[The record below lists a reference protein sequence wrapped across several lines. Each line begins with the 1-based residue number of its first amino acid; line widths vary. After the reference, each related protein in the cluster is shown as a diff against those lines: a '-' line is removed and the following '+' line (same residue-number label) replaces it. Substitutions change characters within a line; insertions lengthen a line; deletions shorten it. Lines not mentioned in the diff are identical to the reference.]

1 MKTTENKLEYRI
13 ILPETELSDFVERFY
28 IVKNTSASAKEVV
41 LIPDGRIDLF
51 FIVPETVQFIG
62 TLIGIETQPTT
73 ASFPSKSIFIGISLK
88 LLSIE
93 YILHTTIAEILN
105 GARKL
110 PNDFWSITS
119 NDINN
124 FDSFCD
130 KISKCIREQIKHK
143 IDERKRKLFNHIYE
157 TNGAL
162 KVKEYAQYVFWS
174 ERQINRYF
182 NQTFG
187 LSLKTFCNILR
198 FKASFQHIKEGNLF
212 PEQNFADQAHFIR
225 EVKRL
230 TKVTPKRLAKNEN
243 DRFIQFSTLPPE

>member
-1 MKTTENKLEYRI
+1 LKTTENKLEYKI

-28 IVKNTSASAKEVV
+28 IVENTSASDTEVV

-51 FIVPETVQFIG
+51 FIVLGTDQFIG

-73 ASFPSKSIFIGISLK
+73 ASFPPKSIFIGISLK

-93 YILHTTIAEILN
+93 YILHTTIADIMN

-110 PNDFWSITS
+110 PNDFWSITR
-119 NDINN
+119 NDLSN

-130 KISKCIREQIKHK
+130 KTSKCIREQVKHK

-187 LSLKTFCNILR
+187 LSLKAFCNILR

-230 TKVTPKRLAKNEN
+230 TKVTPKSLAKNEN

>member
-1 MKTTENKLEYRI
+1 MKNNKLEYKI
-13 ILPETELSDFVERFY
+13 IQPETELSDFVERFY
-28 IVKNTSASAKEVV
+28 IVMNTAASAKEVV

-51 FIVPETVQFIG
+51 FIVLETGQFIG

-73 ASFPSKSIFIGISLK
+73 ASFPPKCIFIGISLK
-88 LLSIE
+88 LLAIE
-93 YILHTTIAEILN
+93 YVLHTTIAEILN

-110 PNDFWSITS
+110 PDDFWGISS
-119 NDINN
+119 NDLYN
-124 FDSFCD
+124 FDCFCD
-130 KISKCIREQIKHK
+130 KISKYIREQIKHK
-143 IDERKRKLFNHIYE
+143 IDERKQKLFNHIYE

-243 DRFIQFSTLPPE
+243 DRFIQFSTLLPD

>member
-1 MKTTENKLEYRI
+1 LEIPDIGLVYKI
-13 ILPETELSDFVERFY
+13 VDPEPALSDFVERFY
-28 IVKNTSASAKEVV
+28 MVINTSASDKEVV
-41 LIPDGRIDLF
+41 LIPYGRIDLF
-51 FIVPETVQFIG
+51 FIILETGQFIG

-73 ASFPSKSIFIGISLK
+73 ASFPPKCIFIGMSLK

-93 YILHTTIAEILN
+93 YILHTTIAGILN

-119 NDINN
+119 NDLNN
-124 FDSFCD
+124 FDSFCK
-130 KISKCIREQIKHK
+130 KISKGILEQNKQK
-143 IDERKRKLFNHIYE
+143 IDGRKQKLFNHIYE

-187 LSLKTFCNILR
+187 LSLKAFCNILR

>member
-1 MKTTENKLEYRI
+1 MKTTDHKLEYKI
-13 ILPETELSDFVERFY
+13 IQPEPELSDFVERFY
-28 IVKNTSASAKEVV
+28 IVKNTSALDKEIV

-51 FIVPETVQFIG
+51 FIVLEKGQFIG

-73 ASFPSKSIFIGISLK
+73 ASFPPKSFFIGISLK
-88 LLSIE
+88 LLSVE
-93 YILHTTIAEILN
+93 YILHTSIAGILN

-110 PNDFWSITS
+110 PDDFWSVTI
-119 NDINN
+119 NDLNN
-124 FDSFCD
+124 FDSFCN
-130 KISKCIREQIKHK
+130 KISKGIRERKKNK
-143 IDERKRKLFNHIYE
+143 IDERKQKLFNHIYE

-162 KVKEYAQYVFWS
+162 KVKEYAQYAFWS

-187 LSLKTFCNILR
+187 LSLKSFCNILR

-212 PEQNFADQAHFIR
+212 PDQNFADQAHFIR

-230 TKVTPKRLAKNEN
+230 TKVTPKKLAKNKN
-243 DRFIQFSTLPPE
+243 NRFIQFSTLPPK

>member
-1 MKTTENKLEYRI
+1 LETPDTGLVYKI
-13 ILPETELSDFVERFY
+13 VEPEPALLDFVERFY
-28 IVKNTSASAKEVV
+28 MVVNTSASDKEVV

-51 FIVPETVQFIG
+51 FIVFETGQFIG

-73 ASFPSKSIFIGISLK
+73 ASFPPKCIFIGMSLK

-93 YILHTTIAEILN
+93 YILHTTIAGILN

-119 NDINN
+119 NDLNN
-124 FDSFCD
+124 FDSFCK
-130 KISKCIREQIKHK
+130 KISKGILEQNKQK
-143 IDERKRKLFNHIYE
+143 IDGRKQKLFNHIYE
-157 TNGAL
+157 TKGAL
-162 KVKEYAQYVFWS
+162 KVTEYAQYAFWS

-187 LSLKTFCNILR
+187 LSLKAFCNILR
-198 FKASFQHIKEGNLF
+198 FKASFQHIKEGNFF

-230 TKVTPKRLAKNEN
+230 TKVTPKSLAKNEN
-243 DRFIQFSTLPPE
+243 DRFIQFSTLPPA